1 MPPVALATD
10 RAAHPARALALE
22 VGDLG
27 DSLFRAQADLEHF
40 LTAVHV
46 DARAAYRANLVFEE
60 LTTNALKY
68 GGEGAAPNVVR
79 VRVGVEP
86 DAVVLELRDRGV
98 AFDPTTVRP
107 TPPVS
112 SIEDAPVGGLGLALV
127 RKVAASLDYRRVNDE
142 NRTVV
147 RIATERA

>member
-10 RAAHPARALALE
+10 DAARPENALAFE
-22 VGDLG
+22 VVDLG
-27 DSLFRAQADLEHF
+27 DSLFRAQAELEHF
-40 LTAVHV
+40 LNAAHV

-68 GGEGAAPNVVR
+68 GGESGAPNVVR
-79 VRVGVEP
+79 ARVGVEP
-86 DAVVLELRDRGV
+86 DAIVLELRDRGV
-98 AFDPTTVRP
+98 GFDPTTVRP
-107 TPPVS
+107 TPQVS